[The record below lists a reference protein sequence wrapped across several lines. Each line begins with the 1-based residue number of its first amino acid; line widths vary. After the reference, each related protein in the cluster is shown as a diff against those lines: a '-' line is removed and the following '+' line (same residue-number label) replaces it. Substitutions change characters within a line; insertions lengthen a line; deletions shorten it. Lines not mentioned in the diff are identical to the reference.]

1 MFDIPYWGYDPASQG
16 AAVTAVAIIQI
27 EGKTMRRNLLVVA
40 VVLMFGAAASLAAQA
55 KPDFSGKW
63 VQDPPP
69 AAAPAGGGGGGGGRG
84 GGGGGGRGGFGAEF
98 TIVQN
103 AKTLTVTRMQGDQ
116 TVSTVYNLDGSES
129 KNTVQGRGGAT
140 EQVSKAVWD
149 GAKLVVTTM
158 AGNGEQK
165 RVFAMEGG
173 NLTIE
178 TTAPGRDGGPGTPQK
193 APYKKG

>member
-1 MFDIPYWGYDPASQG
+1 
-16 AAVTAVAIIQI
+16 
-27 EGKTMRRNLLVVA
+27 MRRNFLVVA

-69 AAAPAGGGGGGGGRG
+69 EAAAGGGGGGGGRG

-98 TIVQN
+98 TIAQN
-103 AKTLTVTRMQGDQ
+103 AKTLTITRMQGDQ
-116 TVSTVYNLDGSES
+116 AVSTVYNLDGSES

-140 EQVSKAVWD
+140 EQVSKAMWD
-149 GAKLVVTTM
+149 GAKLVVTTTIN
-158 AGNGEQK
+158 AGGNNIEQK
-165 RVFAMEGG
+165 RVFAMEGA

-178 TTAPGRDGGPGTPQK
+178 TTQPGRDGGPGTPAK
-193 APYKKG
+193 VTYKKG

>member
-1 MFDIPYWGYDPASQG
+1 MIRLLGHGGFRRSDHQ
-16 AAVTAVAIIQI
+16 
-27 EGKTMRRNLLVVA
+27 EGTKMRRNFLVVA

-84 GGGGGGRGGFGAEF
+84 GGGGFGGGGRGGFGAEF

-103 AKTLTVTRMQGDQ
+103 AKTLTITRMQGDQ

-140 EQVSKAVWD
+140 EQVSKAVWT
-149 GAKLVVTTM
+149 GATLVVTTM

-165 RVFAMEGG
+165 RVFAME
-173 NLTIE
+173 
-178 TTAPGRDGGPGTPQK
+178 
-193 APYKKG
+193 

>member
-1 MFDIPYWGYDPASQG
+1 
-16 AAVTAVAIIQI
+16 
-27 EGKTMRRNLLVVA
+27 MRRNFLVVA

-63 VQDPPP
+63 VMDPASAPAPP
-69 AAAPAGGGGGGGGRG
+69 AGAPAGGGGGGGGRG
-84 GGGGGGRGGFGAEF
+84 GGGRGGGGFGQEF
-98 TIVQN
+98 TIAQN
-103 AKTLTVTRMQGDQ
+103 AKTLTITRMQGDQ
-116 TVSTVYNLDGSES
+116 TVTTVYNLDGSES

-178 TTAPGRDGGPGTPQK
+178 TTAPGRDGGPGTPTK
-193 APYKKG
+193 LVYKKG

>member
-1 MFDIPYWGYDPASQG
+1 
-16 AAVTAVAIIQI
+16 
-27 EGKTMRRNLLVVA
+27 MRRNFLVVA

-63 VQDPPP
+63 TLDPASAPAPP
-69 AAAPAGGGGGGGGRG
+69 AGAPAG
-84 GGGGGGRGGFGAEF
+84 GGGGGGRGGFGGGGGRGGFGNEF
-98 TIVQN
+98 TIAQN
-103 AKTLTVTRMQGDQ
+103 AKTLTITRMQGDQ
-116 TVSTVYNLDGSES
+116 TVTTVYNLDGSES

-178 TTAPGRDGGPGTPQK
+178 TTAPGRDGGPGTPTK
-193 APYKKG
+193 LTYKKG

>member
-1 MFDIPYWGYDPASQG
+1 
-16 AAVTAVAIIQI
+16 
-27 EGKTMRRNLLVVA
+27 MRRNFLVVA

-63 VQDPPP
+63 VMDPASAPAPP
-69 AAAPAGGGGGGGGRG
+69 AGAPAGGGGGGGRG
-84 GGGGGGRGGFGAEF
+84 GGRGGGGFGQEF
-98 TIVQN
+98 TIAQN
-103 AKTLTVTRMQGDQ
+103 AKTLTITRMQGDQ
-116 TVSTVYNLDGSES
+116 TVTTVYNLDGSES

-178 TTAPGRDGGPGTPQK
+178 TTAPGRDGGPGTPTK
-193 APYKKG
+193 LVYKKG

>member
-1 MFDIPYWGYDPASQG
+1 
-16 AAVTAVAIIQI
+16 
-27 EGKTMRRNLLVVA
+27 MRRNLLVVA

-69 AAAPAGGGGGGGGRG
+69 AAAPAGGGGGGGRG
-84 GGGGGGRGGFGAEF
+84 GGGGFGGGGRGGFGAEF

-103 AKTLTVTRMQGDQ
+103 AKTLTLTRMQGDQ
-116 TVSTVYNLDGSES
+116 TVTTVYNLDGSES
-129 KNTVQGRGGAT
+129 KNTTQGRGGPQ
-140 EQVSKAVWD
+140 EQVSKAVWT
-149 GAKLVVTTM
+149 GATLVVTTM
-158 AGNGEQK
+158 TGNGEQK

-178 TTAPGRDGGPGTPQK
+178 TTAPGRDGGPGTPNK
-193 APYKKG
+193 VTYKKG